1 MKSNRNIFIT
11 YTAVLAAILLASCVK
26 DELYNTPH
34 PDSGAVVVTA
44 DWSDRNSDADIP
56 QAYILSIDGQ
66 EQEVSKE
73 TNVLNRLLSA
83 GKYTLAAY
91 NKPDQVTVANNT
103 ASVNATSAK
112 HINPMPG
119 YLFASVQDINV
130 VADDTLRV
138 TARMK
143 QLIRR
148 LNLEL
153 TATEGDYSRVQ
164 SATATLSGV
173 ASVADMTT
181 GERSAAAQVT
191 NTFRQDGNK
200 FTLFF
205 RLLGIVTTEA
215 QTLTVD
221 ITFNNGDTQQI
232 VSDVTESMKNF
243 NNEAEPIKLKG
254 NLLLPVEATVTGA
267 TITGWNEVDGGT
279 GDAN

>member
-1 MKSNRNIFIT
+1 MKSNRHIFIT
-11 YTAVLAAILLASCVK
+11 YTAVLAAISLASCVK

-56 QAYILSIDGQ
+56 QTYILSIDGQ
-66 EQEVSKE
+66 EQEVSRE

-91 NKPDQVTVANNT
+91 NKPDQVTIANNT

-138 TARMK
+138 TAQMK

-173 ASVADMTT
+173 ASVADMAT

-191 NTFRQDGNK
+191 NTFIQDGNK

>member
-1 MKSNRNIFIT
+1 MKSNRHIFIT

-56 QAYILSIDGQ
+56 QTYILSIDGQ
-66 EQEVSKE
+66 EQEVSGE

-173 ASVADMTT
+173 ASAADMAT

-267 TITGWNEVDGGT
+267 TITGWNEVDGGA

>member
-1 MKSNRNIFIT
+1 MKSNRHIFIT
-11 YTAVLAAILLASCVK
+11 YTAVLAAISLASCVK

-34 PDSGAVVVTA
+34 PNSGAVVVTA

-56 QAYILSIDGQ
+56 QTYILSIDGQ
-66 EQEVSKE
+66 EQEASGE

-173 ASVADMTT
+173 ASVADMAT

-267 TITGWNEVDGGT
+267 TITGWNEVDGGA

>member
-1 MKSNRNIFIT
+1 MKSNRHIFIT

-66 EQEVSKE
+66 EQEVSGE

-173 ASVADMTT
+173 ASVADMAT

-191 NTFRQDGNK
+191 NIFRQDGNK

-267 TITGWNEVDGGT
+267 TITGWNEVDGGA

>member
-1 MKSNRNIFIT
+1 MKINRHIFIT
-11 YTAVLAAILLASCVK
+11 YTAVLAAISLASCVK

-56 QAYILSIDGQ
+56 QTYILSIDGQ
-66 EQEVSKE
+66 EQEASRE

-173 ASVADMTT
+173 ASVADMAT

-267 TITGWNEVDGGT
+267 TITGWNEVDGGA

>member
-1 MKSNRNIFIT
+1 MKSNRHIFIT

-44 DWSDRNSDADIP
+44 DWSNRNSDADIP
-56 QAYILSIDGQ
+56 QIYILSIDGQ
-66 EQEVSKE
+66 EQEVSRE

-173 ASVADMTT
+173 ASVADMAT

>member
-1 MKSNRNIFIT
+1 MKSNRHIFIT
-11 YTAVLAAILLASCVK
+11 YTAVLAAISLASCVK

-56 QAYILSIDGQ
+56 QTYILSIDGQ
-66 EQEVSKE
+66 EQEASVE

-173 ASVADMTT
+173 ASVADMAT

-205 RLLGIVTTEA
+205 RLLGIVTTET

-267 TITGWNEVDGGT
+267 TITGWNEVDGGA

>member
-1 MKSNRNIFIT
+1 MKSNRHIFIT

-34 PDSGAVVVTA
+34 PNSGAVVVTA

-56 QAYILSIDGQ
+56 QAYILSIDRQ

-173 ASVADMTT
+173 ASVADIAT

>member
-1 MKSNRNIFIT
+1 MKSNRHIFIT

-44 DWSDRNSDADIP
+44 DWSNRNSDADIP
-56 QAYILSIDGQ
+56 QIYILSIDGQ
-66 EQEVSKE
+66 EQEVSRE

-173 ASVADMTT
+173 ASVADMAT

-267 TITGWNEVDGGT
+267 TITGWNEVDGGA

>member
-1 MKSNRNIFIT
+1 MKINRHIFIT
-11 YTAVLAAILLASCVK
+11 YTAVLAAISLASCVK

-56 QAYILSIDGQ
+56 QTYIMSIDGQ
-66 EQEVSKE
+66 EQEASGE

-83 GKYTLAAY
+83 GKYTLTAY

-173 ASVADMTT
+173 ASAADMAT
-181 GERSAAAQVT
+181 GDRSVAAQVT
-191 NTFRQDGNK
+191 NAFRQDDNK
-200 FTLFF
+200 FTIFF
-205 RLLGIVTTEA
+205 RLLGIVPTETH
-215 QTLTVD
+215 TLTVD
-221 ITFNNGDTQQI
+221 ITFNNGDTQRV
-232 VSDVTESMKNF
+232 VSDLTEAIRDF
-243 NNEAEPIKLKG
+243 NNGTKPVKLTG
-254 NLLLPVEATVTGA
+254 NLLLPVEAGVTGA
-267 TITGWNEVDGGT
+267 TITGWNEVESGN

>member
-1 MKSNRNIFIT
+1 
-11 YTAVLAAILLASCVK
+11 
-26 DELYNTPH
+26 
-34 PDSGAVVVTA
+34 
-44 DWSDRNSDADIP
+44 
-56 QAYILSIDGQ
+56 
-66 EQEVSKE
+66 
-73 TNVLNRLLSA
+73 
-83 GKYTLAAY
+83 
-91 NKPDQVTVANNT
+91 
-103 ASVNATSAK
+103 
-112 HINPMPG
+112 MPG

-173 ASVADMTT
+173 ASVADMAT

-267 TITGWNEVDGGT
+267 TITGWNEVDGGA

>member
-1 MKSNRNIFIT
+1 MKSNRHIFIT
-11 YTAVLAAILLASCVK
+11 YMAVLAAILLASCVK

-56 QAYILSIDGQ
+56 QTYILSIDGQ
-66 EQEVSKE
+66 EQEVSRE
-73 TNVLNRLLSA
+73 TNVLNRLLPA

-91 NKPDQVTVANNT
+91 NKADQVTVANNT

-164 SATATLSGV
+164 SAMATLSGV
-173 ASVADMTT
+173 ASVADMAT

>member
-1 MKSNRNIFIT
+1 MKSNRHIFIT

-56 QAYILSIDGQ
+56 QTYILSIDGQ

-173 ASVADMTT
+173 ASVADMAT
-181 GERSAAAQVT
+181 GERSASAQVT

-267 TITGWNEVDGGT
+267 TITGWNEVDGGA

>member
-1 MKSNRNIFIT
+1 MKSNRHIFIT
-11 YTAVLAAILLASCVK
+11 YTAVLAAISLASCVK

-66 EQEVSKE
+66 EQEVSGE
-73 TNVLNRLLSA
+73 TNILNRLLST

-91 NKPDQVTVANNT
+91 NKPDQVTVADNT
-103 ASVNATSAK
+103 VSVNATSAK

-173 ASVADMTT
+173 ASVADMAT

-191 NTFRQDGNK
+191 NTFIQDGNK

>member
-1 MKSNRNIFIT
+1 MKSNRHIFIT
-11 YTAVLAAILLASCVK
+11 YTAVLAAISLASCVK

-56 QAYILSIDGQ
+56 QTYILSIDGQ
-66 EQEVSKE
+66 EQEVSGE

-91 NKPDQVTVANNT
+91 NKPDQVTIANNT

-173 ASVADMTT
+173 ASVADMAT

-267 TITGWNEVDGGT
+267 TITGWNEVDGGA

>member
-1 MKSNRNIFIT
+1 MKSNRHIFIT

-73 TNVLNRLLSA
+73 TNILNRLLPA

-91 NKPDQVTVANNT
+91 NKADQVTVANNT

-173 ASVADMTT
+173 ASVADMAT

-191 NTFRQDGNK
+191 NTFIQDGNK

>member
-1 MKSNRNIFIT
+1 MKINRHIFIT
-11 YTAVLAAILLASCVK
+11 YTAVLAAISLASCVK

-73 TNVLNRLLSA
+73 TNILNRLLSA

-173 ASVADMTT
+173 ASVADMAT
-181 GERSAAAQVT
+181 GERSATAQVT
-191 NTFRQDGNK
+191 NTFIQDGNK

>member
-1 MKSNRNIFIT
+1 MKSNRHIFIT
-11 YTAVLAAILLASCVK
+11 YTAVLAAISLASCVK

-56 QAYILSIDGQ
+56 QTYILSIDGQ
-66 EQEVSKE
+66 EQEVSGE

-173 ASVADMTT
+173 ASVADMAT

-200 FTLFF
+200 FTLLF

>member
-1 MKSNRNIFIT
+1 MKINRHIFIT
-11 YTAVLAAILLASCVK
+11 YTAVLAAISLASCVK

-56 QAYILSIDGQ
+56 QTYILSIDGQ
-66 EQEVSKE
+66 EQEVSGE

-119 YLFASVQDINV
+119 YLFASAQDINV

-173 ASVADMTT
+173 ASVADMAT

-267 TITGWNEVDGGT
+267 TITGWNEVDGGA

>member
-1 MKSNRNIFIT
+1 MKSNRHIFIT

-56 QAYILSIDGQ
+56 QTYILSIDGQ
-66 EQEVSKE
+66 EQEVSRE
-73 TNVLNRLLSA
+73 TNVLNRLLPA

-91 NKPDQVTVANNT
+91 NKADQVTVANNT

-173 ASVADMTT
+173 ASVADMAT

>member
-1 MKSNRNIFIT
+1 MKINRHIFIT
-11 YTAVLAAILLASCVK
+11 YTAVLAAISLASCVK

-66 EQEVSKE
+66 EQEVNKE
-73 TNVLNRLLSA
+73 TNILNRLLSA

-173 ASVADMTT
+173 ASVADMAT

>member
-1 MKSNRNIFIT
+1 MKINRHIFIT
-11 YTAVLAAILLASCVK
+11 YTAVLAAISLASCVK

-56 QAYILSIDGQ
+56 QTYILSIDGQ
-66 EQEVSKE
+66 EQEVSRE

-83 GKYTLAAY
+83 GKYTLTAY

-191 NTFRQDGNK
+191 NTFIQDGNK

-267 TITGWNEVDGGT
+267 TITGWNEVDGGA

>member
-1 MKSNRNIFIT
+1 MKSNRHIFIT

-44 DWSDRNSDADIP
+44 NWSDRNSDADIP

-66 EQEVSKE
+66 EQEVSGE

-91 NKPDQVTVANNT
+91 NKPDQITVADNT

-143 QLIRR
+143 QLIRK

-173 ASVADMTT
+173 ASVADMAT

-200 FTLFF
+200 FTLLF

-267 TITGWNEVDGGT
+267 TITGWNEVDGGA

>member
-1 MKSNRNIFIT
+1 MKSNRHIFIT

-66 EQEVSKE
+66 EQEVSGE

-83 GKYTLAAY
+83 GKYTLTAY

-173 ASVADMTT
+173 ASVADMAT

-267 TITGWNEVDGGT
+267 TITGWNEVDGGA

>member
-1 MKSNRNIFIT
+1 
-11 YTAVLAAILLASCVK
+11 
-26 DELYNTPH
+26 
-34 PDSGAVVVTA
+34 
-44 DWSDRNSDADIP
+44 
-56 QAYILSIDGQ
+56 
-66 EQEVSKE
+66 
-73 TNVLNRLLSA
+73 
-83 GKYTLAAY
+83 
-91 NKPDQVTVANNT
+91 
-103 ASVNATSAK
+103 
-112 HINPMPG
+112 
-119 YLFASVQDINV
+119 
-130 VADDTLRV
+130 
-138 TARMK
+138 MK

-232 VSDVTESMKNF
+232 VSDVTESMKSF

>member
-11 YTAVLAAILLASCVK
+11 YTAVLAAISLASCVK

-91 NKPDQVTVANNT
+91 NKPDQVTVANGT

-112 HINPMPG
+112 HINPTPG

>member
-91 NKPDQVTVANNT
+91 NKPDQVTVANGT

-232 VSDVTESMKNF
+232 VSDVTESMKSF

>member
-1 MKSNRNIFIT
+1 MKSNRHLFIT

-44 DWSDRNSDADIP
+44 DWSDRNSDTDIP
-56 QAYILSIDGQ
+56 QTYILSIDGQ
-66 EQEVSKE
+66 EQEVSGE

-173 ASVADMTT
+173 ASVADMAT

-191 NTFRQDGNK
+191 NTFIQDGNK

-267 TITGWNEVDGGT
+267 TITGWNEVDGGA

>member
-1 MKSNRNIFIT
+1 MKSNRHIFIT
-11 YTAVLAAILLASCVK
+11 YTAVLAAISLASCVK

-56 QAYILSIDGQ
+56 QTYILSIDGQ
-66 EQEVSKE
+66 EQEVSGE

-83 GKYTLAAY
+83 GKYTLTAY
-91 NKPDQVTVANNT
+91 NKPDQVTIANNT

-191 NTFRQDGNK
+191 NTFIQDGNK

-267 TITGWNEVDGGT
+267 TITGWNEVDGGA

>member
-1 MKSNRNIFIT
+1 M
-11 YTAVLAAILLASCVK
+11 K

-112 HINPMPG
+112 HINPTPG

-164 SATATLSGV
+164 SASATLSGV
-173 ASVADMTT
+173 ASVADIAT
-181 GERSAAAQVT
+181 GERSAAAQVI
-191 NTFRQDGNK
+191 NAFRQDGNK

-205 RLLGIVTTEA
+205 RLLGIVPTEA

-221 ITFNNGDTQQI
+221 IIFNNGDTQRI
-232 VSDVTESMKNF
+232 VSDLTEAMRDF
-243 NNEAEPIKLKG
+243 NNGTKSIKLTG
-254 NLLLPVEATVTGA
+254 NLLLPVEAGVTGA
-267 TITGWNEVDGGT
+267 TITDWNEVESGNGY
-279 GDAN
+279 AN

>member
-1 MKSNRNIFIT
+1 MKSNRHIFIT

-164 SATATLSGV
+164 SATANLSGV
-173 ASVADMTT
+173 ASVADMAT

-191 NTFRQDGNK
+191 NSFRQDGNK

>member
-1 MKSNRNIFIT
+1 MKSNRHIFIT
-11 YTAVLAAILLASCVK
+11 YTAVLAAISLASCVK

-73 TNVLNRLLSA
+73 TNVLNRLLPA

-91 NKPDQVTVANNT
+91 NKADQVTVANNT

-130 VADDTLRV
+130 VADDTLRI

-173 ASVADMTT
+173 ASVADMAT

>member
-1 MKSNRNIFIT
+1 MKSNRHIFIT

-56 QAYILSIDGQ
+56 QAYIMSIDGQ
-66 EQEVSKE
+66 EQEVSRE

-173 ASVADMTT
+173 ASVADMAT

>member
-1 MKSNRNIFIT
+1 MKSNRHIFIT

-73 TNVLNRLLSA
+73 TNILNRLLSA

-130 VADDTLRV
+130 VADDTLRI

-173 ASVADMTT
+173 ASVADMAT

>member
-1 MKSNRNIFIT
+1 MKSNRHIFIT

-91 NKPDQVTVANNT
+91 NKPDQVTVADNT

-173 ASVADMTT
+173 ASVADMAT

>member
-1 MKSNRNIFIT
+1 MKSNRHIFIT

-73 TNVLNRLLSA
+73 TNVINRLLSA

-173 ASVADMTT
+173 ASVADMAT

-191 NTFRQDGNK
+191 NTFIQDGNK

-267 TITGWNEVDGGT
+267 TITGWNEVDGGA

>member
-1 MKSNRNIFIT
+1 MKSNRHIFIT

-66 EQEVSKE
+66 EQEVSRE
-73 TNVLNRLLSA
+73 TNILNRLLSA

-91 NKPDQVTVANNT
+91 NKPDKVTVANNT

-173 ASVADMTT
+173 ASVADMAT

-191 NTFRQDGNK
+191 NTFIQDGNK